1 MERARGAP
9 PAVGLSAL
17 PDELL
22 ARVLVHLPSTHDY
35 GRADGVCHA
44 WHARGS
50 PVEQALRERIEA
62 LDGAEPTALPG
73 TGSLTQRMCWSEL
86 LRAARKGSGVV
97 AAGPSASAV
106 IDACGRPYAWG
117 EFKAW
122 DEQVAFRSAD
132 GPDWLTAHENPC
144 TCVERV
150 SIGDCHMLMLTD
162 TGEVLSFGVGSDWQL
177 SAAFVEIAE
186 LTREVVRER
195 DARADGLRGS
205 ERRRRGRRRRGWHRG
220 VWGRRRR

>member
-9 PAVGLSAL
+9 PAVGLSEL

-22 ARVLVHLPSTHDY
+22 VRVLVHLPSVHDY

-62 LDGAEPTALPG
+62 LDGAVPTALPG
-73 TGSLTQRMCWSEL
+73 TGSLTQRMCWYEL

-106 IDACGRPYAWG
+106 IDARGRPYAWG
-117 EFKAW
+117 ELMSW

-132 GPDWLTAHENPC
+132 PDWLTADENPC
-144 TCVERV
+144 TRIERV

-162 TGEVLSFGVGSDWQL
+162 TGEAMRGTGSCP
-177 SAAFVEIAE
+177 
-186 LTREVVRER
+186 
-195 DARADGLRGS
+195 G
-205 ERRRRGRRRRGWHRG
+205 
-220 VWGRRRR
+220 